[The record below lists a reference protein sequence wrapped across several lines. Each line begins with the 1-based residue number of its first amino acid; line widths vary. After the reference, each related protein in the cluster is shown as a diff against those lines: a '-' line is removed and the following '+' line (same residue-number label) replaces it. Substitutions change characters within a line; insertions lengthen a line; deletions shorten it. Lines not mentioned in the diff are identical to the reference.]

1 MGYLLWHKKKGTGKT
16 FSYKESGIL
25 KMIFMQQGNRTAE
38 GYGSMFLTGFTTSTR
53 TRISVEKHDAA
64 LSFKMGII
72 STVVKAGKQITT

>member
-1 MGYLLWHKKKGTGKT
+1 
-16 FSYKESGIL
+16 
-25 KMIFMQQGNRTAE
+25 
-38 GYGSMFLTGFTTSTR
+38 MFLTGFTTSTR